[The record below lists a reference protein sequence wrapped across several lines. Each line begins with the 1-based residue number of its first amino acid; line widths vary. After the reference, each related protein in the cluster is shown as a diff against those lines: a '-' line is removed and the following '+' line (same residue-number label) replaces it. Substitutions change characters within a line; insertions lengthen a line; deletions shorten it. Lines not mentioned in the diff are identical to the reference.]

1 MIGFTLNW
9 KGLSSS
15 LSTKSMSS
23 TGYVENEEGMKRD
36 PVFSR
41 VAMKAIEQS
50 IRTFWV
56 FLKTENNKRATW
68 KLTSHLWAQSQV
80 EDPNDLKRLDDLRKT
95 LLKVR

>member
-1 MIGFTLNW
+1 
-9 KGLSSS
+9 
-15 LSTKSMSS
+15 MSS

-41 VAMKAIEQS
+41 EAMKAIEQS

-56 FLKTENNKRATW
+56 FLKTENKWASW
-68 KLTSHLWAQSQV
+68 KLNSHLWAHSQV
-80 EDPNDLKRLDDLRKT
+80 EDPKDLKRLDDLRKT